1 MKVGEVEAAKLK
13 KLRTERDQAAW
24 KNALD
29 KLREVSKTNENVMPT
44 VIEAVKAKATVGEIC
59 DVWREV
65 FGEYRP
71 KEFV

>member
-1 MKVGEVEAAKLK
+1 MSLGEVEAAKLK
-13 KLRTERDQAAW
+13 KLRAERDNDAW
-24 KNALD
+24 QKALD
-29 KLREVSKTNENVMPT
+29 NLREVSKTEENVMPA
-44 VIEAVKAKATVGEIC
+44 VIEAVKAKATVGEVC

>member
-1 MKVGEVEAAKLK
+1 VRWK
-13 KLRTERDQAAW
+13 K
-24 KNALD
+24 ALEQ
-29 KLREVSKTNENVMPT
+29 LREVSLTNDNVMPA
-44 VIEAVKAKATVGEIC
+44 VIEAVKARATIGEIC